1 VAALVSF
8 TEENPGPKVFLR
20 WSQNKCCVGLKSM
33 AKGARQPTQTMN
45 TTDKLASFA
54 KSDLESVHD
63 GMEDGGHIS
72 DAIFGARLIS
82 DIKDN
87 LSQITIDE
95 LVKVGISRLE
105 SEIFVCAVAAS
116 GRSDWNTTQHVL
128 YWSKK

>member
-1 VAALVSF
+1 
-8 TEENPGPKVFLR
+8 
-20 WSQNKCCVGLKSM
+20 
-33 AKGARQPTQTMN
+33 MN

-54 KSDLESVHD
+54 KSDIESVHD

-95 LVKVGISRLE
+95 LVEAGISQVE
-105 SEIFVCAVAAS
+105 AEIFVCAVAAS
-116 GRSDWNTTQHVL
+116 GRSDWKTTEHVL
-128 YWSKK
+128 YWAQK